1 MKKAERRCSIYLMHF
16 TKMHGLGN
24 DFILIDGFRED
35 FESAAKNA
43 KLLCDRHLGIGADGV
58 LLVLPSDKAD
68 VKMRVI
74 NSDGSEAPMC
84 GNGIRCF
91 AKYVFTRGIVT
102 KTKMSVETLA
112 GIMRPELI
120 IKDGIMEAVRVDMGR
135 YSLLRKDIPVEGSSD
150 EEAIALDIQ
159 VQGQNYTAT
168 GVSMGNPHC
177 VIFVDDVDGVPLE
190 KVGPAIENYPLFPKK
205 TNVEF
210 VEVKGKDH
218 LKMRV
223 WERGCGITLAC
234 GTGACASAVAAYKK
248 GIVGNKIRVSL
259 PVGDLSIEIED
270 DKRVFMTG
278 PAEEVFSGDIILAQL

>member
-1 MKKAERRCSIYLMHF
+1 MHF

-24 DFILIDGFRED
+24 DFILVNGFRED
-35 FESAAKNA
+35 AAAVVKNA
-43 KLLCDRHLGIGADGV
+43 KKLCDRHLGIGADGV

-68 VKMRVI
+68 VKMRII

-91 AKYVFTRGIVT
+91 ARYVFTRGIVP

-112 GIMRPELI
+112 GIMKPELI
-120 IKDGIMEAVRVDMGR
+120 IIDDVIEAIKVDMGK
-135 YSLLRKDIPVEGSSD
+135 YSFLKKDVPVMGDPE
-150 EEAIALDIQ
+150 EEALELEIDAHDRK
-159 VQGQNYTAT
+159 YFAT

-177 VIFVDDVDGVPLE
+177 VIFVDNLDGVALE
-190 KVGPAIENYPLFPKK
+190 KVGPILENHPLFPKK

-210 VEVKGKDH
+210 IEAKGKDN
-218 LKMRV
+218 LRMRV

-248 GIVGNKIRVSL
+248 GIVGNKVRVSL
-259 PVGDLSIEIED
+259 AAGDLMVEIQED
-270 DKRVFMTG
+270 RRVFMTG
-278 PAEEVFSGDIILAQL
+278 PAEEVFSGDVVLCET